1 MEKERLIQ
9 QIDDLKIDIQAL
21 LDKKRTLKNAE
32 EIEKCEEDKEKK
44 IKILRDINNKLLK
57 MYKKEKEDMRL
68 KNEIKRIGKTIDTME
83 FQGAKSNKER
93 QATAKEAKKNR
104 DILKQEYLEYMKKEE
119 LYLQNDPSDMP
130 GYIFLEQDILD
141 RYGLCPYIEI
151 NFENKEE
158 MIRRRKEWLEL
169 QEDKGDR
176 YYNLVNNLINKQE
189 LDKLIMEKDKV
200 EEVLKDD
207 ILQNMSETQ
216 MVLYEKSIE
225 YINEFTESVIKTK
238 KLKEKMKVVINNLS
252 ILNAELKIP
261 IHNYFSIKYNIP
273 VMVNEIET
281 DENKE
286 GSKHIEFYRLEVFLE
301 NLEKY
306 KNMIEL
312 ISQKMRYNTNII
324 KNLKNE
330 LYLYL
335 TKQKNF
341 VNMNK
346 KIIVQSGKYFKRWIL
361 LTEDEKMERFNS
373 FCNYYVEKYM
383 IQEGILSEN
392 LKQETVDKLEN
403 MIKDAFTCKKMVY
416 RDYVWNANKGILE
429 RIKILKYD
437 REKREFF
444 LKFTK
449 VNNQENNK
457 QKDKKKSS
465 KRTIFIK
472 HNEKVINEEILYF
485 IVKKLQKQESE
496 GTKEKEEKEKCLEA
510 VKSKLC
516 IKKVS
521 SEDKEL
527 VYKKYDEMYEVIN
540 NNKNNDIKIQSILN

>member
-1 MEKERLIQ
+1 M
-9 QIDDLKIDIQAL
+9 
-21 LDKKRTLKNAE
+21 
-32 EIEKCEEDKEKK
+32 
-44 IKILRDINNKLLK
+44 KILRDLNNKLRK
-57 MYKKEKEDMRL
+57 IYKKEKEDARL

-83 FQGAKSNKER
+83 FQGAKSNKDR
-93 QATAKEAKKNR
+93 QASAKEAKKQR

-119 LYLQNDPSDMP
+119 LYLQNDPIDMP
-130 GYIFLEQDILD
+130 GYLFLEQDILD

-151 NFENKEE
+151 NLENKEE
-158 MIRRRKEWLEL
+158 IIRKRKEWLESH
-169 QEDKGDR
+169 EDKGER
-176 YYNLVNNLINKQE
+176 YYNLVSNLINKQE
-189 LDKLIMEKDKV
+189 LDKMIMEKDKI

-225 YINEFTESVIKTK
+225 YIEEFTESVIKTK

-273 VMVNEIET
+273 LMVNEIET

-286 GSKHIEFYRLEVFLE
+286 GSKIIEFYRLEVFLE

-341 VNMNK
+341 VNTNK
-346 KIIVQSGKYFKRWIL
+346 KIIIQSGKYFKRWIL

-403 MIKDAFTCKKMVY
+403 MIKDAFTSKKMVY

-429 RIKILKYD
+429 KIKILKYD

-472 HNEKVINEEILYF
+472 HNEKIINEEILYF

-496 GTKEKEEKEKCLEA
+496 STKEKEEKEKCLEA

-540 NNKNNDIKIQSILN
+540 NNKKNDIKIQSIIN

>member
-1 MEKERLIQ
+1 
-9 QIDDLKIDIQAL
+9 
-21 LDKKRTLKNAE
+21 
-32 EIEKCEEDKEKK
+32 
-44 IKILRDINNKLLK
+44 
-57 MYKKEKEDMRL
+57 
-68 KNEIKRIGKTIDTME
+68 
-83 FQGAKSNKER
+83 
-93 QATAKEAKKNR
+93 
-104 DILKQEYLEYMKKEE
+104 
-119 LYLQNDPSDMP
+119 
-130 GYIFLEQDILD
+130 
-141 RYGLCPYIEI
+141 
-151 NFENKEE
+151 
-158 MIRRRKEWLEL
+158 
-169 QEDKGDR
+169 
-176 YYNLVNNLINKQE
+176 
-189 LDKLIMEKDKV
+189 
-200 EEVLKDD
+200 
-207 ILQNMSETQ
+207 
-216 MVLYEKSIE
+216 
-225 YINEFTESVIKTK
+225 
-238 KLKEKMKVVINNLS
+238 
-252 ILNAELKIP
+252 
-261 IHNYFSIKYNIP
+261 
-273 VMVNEIET
+273 
-281 DENKE
+281 
-286 GSKHIEFYRLEVFLE
+286 
-301 NLEKY
+301 
-306 KNMIEL
+306 
-312 ISQKMRYNTNII
+312 MRYNTNII

-341 VNMNK
+341 VNTNK
-346 KIIVQSGKYFKRWIL
+346 KIIIQSGKYFKRWIL

-403 MIKDAFTCKKMVY
+403 MIKDAFTSKKMVY

-429 RIKILKYD
+429 KIKILKYD

-457 QKDKKKSS
+457 QKDKKKYS

-472 HNEKVINEEILYF
+472 HNEKIINEEILYF

-496 GTKEKEEKEKCLEA
+496 STKEKEEKEKCLEA

-540 NNKNNDIKIQSILN
+540 NNKKNDIKIQSIIN